1 MESALSVRK
10 RMKIKDLGKT
20 DYLETLNLQRKLF
33 NEKIKNPRL
42 KDIILITQHYP
53 VYTKGKTTSEEHIPQ
68 PIEDIPVIEIERG
81 GSITFHGEGQIV
93 VYPII
98 TLSKKLSVRNYVST
112 LEQIMIDTLKE
123 FGIDAFRE
131 EKRRGVFTEKGKIGF
146 VGVKISRYTTMH
158 GFSLNVN
165 VDKKYFER
173 IIPCGI
179 SDKPVCSMS
188 DFIKDIK
195 VEDVEKVLIKH
206 IKEKLEK

>member
-1 MESALSVRK
+1 
-10 RMKIKDLGKT
+10 MKIKDLGKT

-33 NEKIKNPRL
+33 NEKIKNPEL
-42 KDIILITQHYP
+42 EDIVLITQHYS

-81 GSITFHGEGQIV
+81 GSVTFHGEGQIV

-112 LEQIMIDTLKE
+112 LEQIMIDTLKD
-123 FGIDAFRE
+123 FDIDAFRE

-165 VDKKYFER
+165 VEKKYFQR

-195 VEDVEKVLIKH
+195 VEDVKEVLIKH
-206 IKEKLEK
+206 IREKLEK

>member
-1 MESALSVRK
+1 
-10 RMKIKDLGKT
+10 MKIKDLGKT
-20 DYLETLNLQRKLF
+20 DYLKTLNLQRKLF
-33 NEKIKNPRL
+33 NEKIKNPEL
-42 KDIILITQHYP
+42 EDIVLITQHYS

-68 PIEDIPVIEIERG
+68 PIEDIPVIDIERG
-81 GSITFHGEGQIV
+81 GSVTFHGEGQIV

-112 LEQIMIDTLKE
+112 LEQIMIDTLKD
-123 FGIDAFRE
+123 FDIDAFRE

-165 VDKKYFER
+165 IDKKYFQR

-195 VEDVEKVLIKH
+195 VEDVKEVLIKH
-206 IKEKLEK
+206 IREKLEK

>member
-1 MESALSVRK
+1 
-10 RMKIKDLGKT
+10 MKIKDLGKT
-20 DYLETLNLQRKLF
+20 DYLETLNLQRELF
-33 NEKIKNPRL
+33 NEKIKNPEL
-42 KDIILITQHYP
+42 EDIVLITQHYP

-68 PIEDIPVIEIERG
+68 PIKDIPVIEIERG
-81 GSITFHGEGQIV
+81 GSVTFHGKGQIV

-158 GFSLNVN
+158 GFSLNVD
-165 VDKKYFER
+165 VDKKYFQR

-195 VEDVEKVLIKH
+195 VEDVKEVLIKH

>member
-1 MESALSVRK
+1 MEFVQSVRK
-10 RMKIKDLGKT
+10 KMKIKDLGKT

-33 NEKIKNPRL
+33 NEKIKNPEL
-42 KDIILITQHYP
+42 EDIVLITQHYP

-112 LEQIMIDTLKE
+112 LEQIMIDTLKD
-123 FGIDAFRE
+123 FDIDAFRE

-165 VDKKYFER
+165 VENKYFQR

-195 VEDVEKVLIKH
+195 VEDVKEVLIKH
-206 IKEKLEK
+206 IREKLEK